1 MTLNQVLYKFR
12 SIYERD
18 SDDKSGWKS
27 IPFIGDA
34 INCKACID
42 KIRKDCRLPD
52 STTVLLYNAGDQCC
66 PWKDDAQ
73 KGYEDSDH
81 ISKDTKL
88 VAKKKHA
95 GIAASDATAGAGPM
109 HEDHQVLPDPCV
121 IPRNRMLPQRKRPLE
136 VSLPLSPSFPDSTA
150 PATVTAH
157 PASLTD
163 RLAAILAPGS
173 FFSPV
178 SIELAVALVAAG
190 AQGQTLAELQQ
201 ALHWPTTPSWKQE
214 LARRFAPLYAALV
227 SDPSLIAVAC
237 RVYSRALLRPNYA
250 ADVLSVFRAG
260 IEQLESAA
268 QINEFVSQSTRGIIQ
283 NIVNEG
289 IIKNA
294 RLVAVNALYFK
305 GRWAVAFRR
314 EDTRV
319 AAFNVAGSGSSQCHM
334 MKTPE
339 GHEWHYHE
347 DETAQYVKL
356 PYRDAT
362 GAISAFA
369 ALVVLPRSCKADAL
383 QGTNW
388 RGAFEYMATLPK
400 TEGALRLPRFELETS
415 VELSSA
421 LKLLGARRAFEDSAE
436 FAGVSR
442 EGLKIDKVLHKVK
455 VEVDEEGTV
464 AAAATAVLVD
474 FYGMCPVVPRF
485 KMTCDRPFAFCILAD
500 PPSLPGGA
508 QGARCKPLVL
518 FAGTVANPGT
528 VGPKPQAPQLAP
540 FFPHLP
546 PMFPGFASA
555 GPIVQS
561 SPAGWV
567 GPGPVAVPIV
577 SQLTWHQRC
586 EQACLFAPACRRDV
600 HRVLCSA
607 PRGPLESLHT
617 LPPSHSKRRAHDT
630 RAFDSA
636 AQQPQPAP
644 ALQWLF
650 TCASGRGAFTR
661 VSPHSV
667 GVGDRNTPAAKL
679 AYTLLAIELVGQPTE
694 LGLAFTEAFELLLA
708 TEYVPWWSDDD
719 ARRLS
724 ISFTAAFGCELTP
737 RLDLAHALRSRDLD
751 KGDVKWLRGL
761 PPTAVPH
768 VRGLLEEFL

>member
-1 MTLNQVLYKFR
+1 MAMNQVLYKFR
-12 SIYERD
+12 SVYERD
-18 SDDKSGWKS
+18 KDDKSGWRS

-34 INCKACID
+34 IKCKTCID
-42 KIRKDCRLPD
+42 KILKECRLPV
-52 STTVLLYNAGDQCC
+52 STTVLLYDAGDQSC

-73 KGYEDSDH
+73 KGYEDADL

-88 VAKKKHA
+88 VAKKRHA
-95 GIAASDATAGAGPM
+95 GIAVSDPAAGPM
-109 HEDHQVLPDPCV
+109 HEEPQVIPDPCG
-121 IPRNRMLPQRKRPLE
+121 IPRNRNISGRKRPLE
-136 VSLPLSPSFPDSTA
+136 ESHPFSPSFPHSTA
-150 PATVTAH
+150 PVTATAH

-178 SIELAVALVAAG
+178 SIELALALVAAG
-190 AQGQTLAELQQ
+190 AQGQTLVELQQ
-201 ALHWPTTPSWKQE
+201 AMHWPTTTSWKQE
-214 LARRFAPLYAALV
+214 LALSFAPLYAALV

-237 RVYSRALLRPNYA
+237 RVYSRAPLRPKYA
-250 ADVLSVFRAG
+250 ADVMSVFRAG

-268 QINEFVSQSTRGIIQ
+268 QINEFVSQSTRGIIRS
-283 NIVNEG
+283 IVDERM
-289 IIKNA
+289 IKYA
-294 RLVAVNALYFK
+294 MLVAVNALYFK
-305 GRWAVAFRR
+305 GQWAVAFRQ

-334 MKTPE
+334 MRTPE

-356 PYRDAT
+356 PYRDAS

-383 QGTNW
+383 EGTDW
-388 RGAFEYMATLPK
+388 RGAFEHMATVPK
-400 TEGALRLPRFELETS
+400 TKGALWLPRFELETS

-421 LKLLGARRAFEDSAE
+421 LKMLGARRAFEDSAE
-436 FAGVSR
+436 FAGISG
-442 EGLKIDKVLHKVK
+442 EGLKIDKVFHKVK
-455 VEVDEEGTV
+455 VKVDEEGTV
-464 AAAATAVLVD
+464 AAAVTAVIM
-474 FYGMCPVVPRF
+474 FAYGPCRVVPRF
-485 KMTCDRPFAFCILAD
+485 EMTCDRPFAFCIFAD

-508 QGARCKPLVL
+508 YGARCKPLVL

-528 VGPKPQAPQLAP
+528 VGPKPQEPQPAP
-540 FFPHLP
+540 FLPHSR
-546 PMFPGFASA
+546 MFPGFASD
-555 GPIVQS
+555 GPIIHS
-561 SPAGWV
+561 SPAGWI
-567 GPGPVAVPIV
+567 GPGPVAAPIV

-607 PRGPLESLHT
+607 PRGPLESLRS
-617 LPPSHSKRRAHDT
+617 LPPSHSKRRAYGRH
-630 RAFDSA
+630 AFDSA
-636 AQQPQPAP
+636 EQPAP

-650 TCASGRGAFTR
+650 TFASGRGAFTR
-661 VSPHSV
+661 VFPNSV
-667 GVGDRNTPAAKL
+667 GVGDRNMPAAKV
-679 AYTLLAIELVGQPTE
+679 AYTLQAIELVGQPTE

-737 RLDLAHALRSRDLD
+737 RLDLSHALRSRVLD
-751 KGDVKWLRGL
+751 KGDVKWLKGL
-761 PPTAVPH
+761 PPTAAPY
-768 VRGLLEEFL
+768 VRGLLDAFL

>member
-1 MTLNQVLYKFR
+1 MALNQVLYKFR
-12 SIYERD
+12 SVYERD
-18 SDDKSGWKS
+18 KDDTSGWKS

-34 INCKACID
+34 IKCKACID

-52 STTVLLYNAGDQCC
+52 STSVLLFNAGDQSC

-88 VAKKKHA
+88 VAKKRHA
-95 GIAASDATAGAGPM
+95 GIAVSDAAAGAGPM
-109 HEDHQVLPDPCV
+109 HEEPQVLPDPCG
-121 IPRNRMLPQRKRPLE
+121 IPRNRMLPQRKRPLD
-136 VSLPLSPSFPDSTA
+136 VSLPLSPSFQDSTA
-150 PATVTAH
+150 SATVTVH

-190 AQGQTLAELQQ
+190 AQGQTLVELQQ

-214 LARRFAPLYAALV
+214 LAQRFAPLYAALV

-237 RVYSRALLRPNYA
+237 RVYTRALLRPNYA

-289 IIKNA
+289 LIKNA
-294 RLVAVNALYFK
+294 SLVAVNALYFK

-334 MKTPE
+334 MSTPE

-383 QGTNW
+383 EGTNW
-388 RGAFEYMATLPK
+388 RGAFEHMATLPK
-400 TEGALRLPRFELETS
+400 TEGALWLPRFELETS

-421 LKLLGARRAFEDSAE
+421 IQSLGARRAFEDTAE
-436 FAGVSR
+436 FAGISR
-442 EGLKIDKVLHKVK
+442 EGLKINKVLHKVK

-464 AAAATAVLVD
+464 AAAATAVSC
-474 FYGMCPVVPRF
+474 FSYGPSPVVQRF
-485 KMTCDRPFAFCILAD
+485 QMTCDRPFAFCILAD

-508 QGARCKPLVL
+508 QGSRCKPLVL

-528 VGPKPQAPQLAP
+528 VGPKPPSPQLAP
-540 FFPHLP
+540 LIP
-546 PMFPGFASA
+546 PMSPIQIGPYPFAA
-555 GPIVQS
+555 
-561 SPAGWV
+561 
-567 GPGPVAVPIV
+567 PIV
-577 SQLTWHQRC
+577 SQLTLHQRR

-607 PRGPLESLHT
+607 PRGPLDSLHT
-617 LPPSHSKRRAHDT
+617 LPPPHSKRRTHGT

-636 AQQPQPAP
+636 AQQAQPAP

-650 TCASGRGAFTR
+650 TFASGRGAFTR

-667 GVGDRNTPAAKL
+667 GGGDRNTPAAKV
-679 AYTLLAIELVGQPTE
+679 AYTLQAIELVGQPTE

-737 RLDLAHALRSRDLD
+737 RLDLAHALRSRVLD

-768 VRGLLEEFL
+768 IRGLLEEFL